1 MLLRPPLKKS
11 HGNTIAPTLHCQTPF
26 PELLILFLG
35 EGQNY
40 YYYYHYHYHY
50 RYRYRYHYHSH
61 YHYHRHHHHRGFH
74 ESGVQL
80 GPFLK

>member
-40 YYYYHYHYHY
+40 YYHYHY
-50 RYRYRYHYHSH
+50 RYRYRYRYR
-61 YHYHRHHHHRGFH
+61 YHYHRQSKRFCKKCLVFRCPAG
-74 ESGVQL
+74 
-80 GPFLK
+80 